1 MTRSGAVAASSSA
14 AADSKRG
21 GQADSHLPSSDPP
34 ITQDHMSGSW
44 NFGCRPSAPL
54 DVAIHNGT
62 RREWTALFNPTNGT
76 LMEVHHVVE
85 IGV

>member
-1 MTRSGAVAASSSA
+1 MAA
-14 AADSKRG
+14 RPT
-21 GQADSHLPSSDPP
+21 HIFRPP
-34 ITQDHMSGSW
+34 IRIDNAGPYVGFLELWVPTI
-44 NFGCRPSAPL
+44 RA
-54 DVAIHNGT
+54 DVALPIHNGT

>member
-1 MTRSGAVAASSSA
+1 
-14 AADSKRG
+14 
-21 GQADSHLPSSDPP
+21 
-34 ITQDHMSGSW
+34 MSGSW
-44 NFGCRPSAPL
+44 NCGCRPSAPL
-54 DVAIHNGT
+54 DVALPIHNGT